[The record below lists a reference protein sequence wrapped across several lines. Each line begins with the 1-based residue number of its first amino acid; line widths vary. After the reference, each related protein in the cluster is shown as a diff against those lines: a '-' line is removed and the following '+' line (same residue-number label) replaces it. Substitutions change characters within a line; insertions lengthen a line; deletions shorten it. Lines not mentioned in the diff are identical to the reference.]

1 MPLRGAAVG
10 MAWMVASGLLF
21 IALTTVTRVLAQ
33 ELPPWQTQCLRFA
46 AGLLVMVPWILRRGI
61 ASFRPAQPMGHV
73 WRGAIH
79 SAALLIWFYAIPF
92 VPIAETTAIGF
103 TAPLFVLI
111 GAALFLKERV
121 DAVRWGATALG
132 FAGVLVVVAPQ
143 LAGAGSWYAGLMLA
157 SAPLFAVS
165 FLITKALTRRDVPEV
180 IVVWQA
186 IAVCVFSLPFAI
198 PGWVWPN
205 ATQWAL
211 FLLAGLLGS
220 AGHFALTTA
229 FKCTDVSALQ
239 PIRFV
244 DLLWAALFGL
254 VVFGDI
260 PAATTIAG
268 GVVILAAT
276 TWIARHEARAKHAAP
291 GGG

>member
-1 MPLRGAAVG
+1 MPLRGTALG
-10 MAWMVASGLLF
+10 MAWVVASGLLF

-33 ELPPWQTQCLRFA
+33 DLPPWQTQCLRFA
-46 AGLLVMVPWILRRGI
+46 AGLLVMVPWILKRGI
-61 ASFRPAQPMGHV
+61 ATFRPAQPMGHV
-73 WRGAIH
+73 WRGTVH

-111 GAALFLKERV
+111 GAVLFLKERV

-132 FAGVLVVVAPQ
+132 FLGVLVVIGPQ
-143 LAGAGSWYAGLMLA
+143 MAGADGFYATLMLL

-165 FLITKALTRRDVPEV
+165 FLITKALTRKDAPEV

-186 IAVCVFSLPFAI
+186 VAVCVFSLPFAM
-198 PGWVWPN
+198 PGWVWPS
-205 ATQWAL
+205 ATHWAL

-229 FKCTDVSALQ
+229 FRHADVSALQ

-254 VVFGDI
+254 AVFGDV
-260 PAATTIAG
+260 PAATTLAG

-276 TWIARHEARAKHAAP
+276 TWIARHESRAKR
-291 GGG
+291 GG

>member
-1 MPLRGAAVG
+1 MPLRGTALG

-33 ELPPWQTQCLRFA
+33 DLPPWQTQCLRFA
-46 AGLLVMVPWILRRGI
+46 AGLLVMVPWILKRGI
-61 ASFRPAQPMGHV
+61 ATFRPAQPMGHV
-73 WRGAIH
+73 WRGA
-79 SAALLIWFYAIPF
+79 
-92 VPIAETTAIGF
+92 V
-103 TAPLFVLI
+103 
-111 GAALFLKERV
+111 LFLKERV

-132 FAGVLVVVAPQ
+132 FLGVLVVIGPQ
-143 LAGAGSWYAGLMLA
+143 MAGAEGFYATLMLL

-165 FLITKALTRRDVPEV
+165 FLITKALTRKDAPEV

-186 IAVCVFSLPFAI
+186 VAVCVFSLPFAI
-198 PGWVWPN
+198 PGWVWPS
-205 ATQWAL
+205 ATHWAL

-229 FKCTDVSALQ
+229 FRHADVSALQ

-254 VVFGDI
+254 AVFGDV
-260 PAATTIAG
+260 PAATTLAG

-276 TWIARHEARAKHAAP
+276 TWIARHESRAKRGP
-291 GGG
+291 

>member
-1 MPLRGAAVG
+1 MPLRGTALG
-10 MAWMVASGLLF
+10 MVWMVASGLLF

-46 AGLLVMVPWILRRGI
+46 AGLLVMVPWILRRGVVT
-61 ASFRPAQPMGHV
+61 FRPAQPTGHV

-79 SAALLIWFYAIPF
+79 SSALLIWFYAIPF

-111 GAALFLKERV
+111 GAVLFLKERV

-132 FAGVLVVVAPQ
+132 FVGVLVVVGPQ
-143 LAGAGSWYAGLMLA
+143 MAGAGGFYATLMLL
-157 SAPLFAVS
+157 SAPLFAIS
-165 FLITKALTRRDVPEV
+165 FLITKALTRKDAPEV

-186 IAVCVFSLPFAI
+186 IAVFAFSLPFAI
-198 PGWVWPN
+198 PGWMWPS

-229 FKCTDVSALQ
+229 FRHADVSALQ

-254 VVFGDI
+254 AVFGDV
-260 PAATTIAG
+260 PAATTLAG
-268 GVVILAAT
+268 GVVILVAT
-276 TWIARHEARAKHAAP
+276 TWIARHESRAKR
-291 GGG
+291 GG